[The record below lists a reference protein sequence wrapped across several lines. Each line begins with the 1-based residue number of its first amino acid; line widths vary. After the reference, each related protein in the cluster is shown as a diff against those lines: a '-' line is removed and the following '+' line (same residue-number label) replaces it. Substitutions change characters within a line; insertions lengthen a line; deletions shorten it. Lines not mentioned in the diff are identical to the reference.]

1 MVSEII
7 KLLIVFRASNSTLG
21 KPEKKN
27 ETLITY
33 NRTLRNKYTMR
44 KPKITMTINDF
55 YTVVIEEKKEG
66 KREFISS
73 SVFQEEEPKL
83 IIEQNFYRGETQLEI
98 SKKMMRHIQL
108 REISIQ
114 NAFNGLNRINLD
126 ANLN

>member
-1 MVSEII
+1 
-7 KLLIVFRASNSTLG
+7 
-21 KPEKKN
+21 
-27 ETLITY
+27 
-33 NRTLRNKYTMR
+33 MR